1 MHLQYRHWEMHFFI
15 YIIKEMLGGDMENY
29 IEERRRKYRYEHE
42 EELKKIPLEFHKD
55 QIAEDNR
62 VIIHDYKVYQA
73 VEIHEF
79 VESVLH
85 GKCDKVK
92 ITIFVEGKAPSFSIL
107 ECTGSEIMYTIKGE
121 NKEEEYFTR
130 YGGSIKEE
138 KKVVENIAY
147 IDYYL
152 ITHDSKEVYLITI
165 PSLNEVS

>member
-1 MHLQYRHWEMHFFI
+1 M
-15 YIIKEMLGGDMENY
+15 KNY
-29 IEERRRKYRYEHE
+29 KEERRKKYRNEHE
-42 EELKKIPLEFHKD
+42 EELRKTPLEFHKD
-55 QIAEDNR
+55 QISEDNR

-73 VEIHEF
+73 EEIHEF

-92 ITIFVEGKAPSFSIL
+92 ITIFVEGKAPSLSIL
-107 ECTGSEIMYTIKGE
+107 ECTGSEIIYTTKGE

-138 KKVVENIAY
+138 KKVVDNIVY

-165 PSLNEVS
+165 PSSKEVSQ